1 MVAELWLE
9 KYTQQRPAAVMTRG
23 ALEYAFADEH
33 LDEIFRAHAT
43 SQYEHRL
50 LFSSM
55 VRLLSAVVMRRHR
68 SVNAAYHAE
77 AKALGVSLSSVY
89 DKLNHTDLSV
99 TEALLRQ
106 TAARLMAVMAT
117 WPGTPSPIAGYVTKI
132 VDGNH
137 LAGTEHRLEV
147 LRAHGSAA
155 LPGMAVVVLDH
166 ATGLMTQVFGS
177 PDGHQSERALID
189 RVVETVQ
196 PGELYLAD
204 RHYCTFKMLEGIAA
218 RGSCFI
224 IRHHQQIHLKTQ
236 GELRSLGMIETG
248 EVFEQE
254 TIVNSK
260 VYRLIMLKLNMPT
273 EDGETEIRLLSNL
286 PPEKAAAPE
295 VARAYRQRWR
305 LENTFQEVTMNVQCE
320 LNTLGYPNAALLTFS
335 LALCICNALHVVM
348 RAMEQTHALAQQKK
362 AEEETQKQ
370 AQTQK
375 ESAALK
381 PSATPKQKPAQE
393 LSSYY
398 IVNEINLAYDGMDIV
413 LNEQEWQPLRTL
425 TPSALA
431 RWLTKAAQHA
441 DWKKYLKAKRGPK
454 KPLTPI
460 LGGRRN
466 PHRSTYRLLNEKRT
480 LPKAPA

>member
-1 MVAELWLE
+1 MVTESWLGE
-9 KYTQQRPAAVMTRG
+9 YMKRRPAAVMTR
-23 ALEYAFADEH
+23 ATLEHAFADEH
-33 LDEIFRAHAT
+33 LDEIFRTHAT

-68 SVNAAYHAE
+68 SVNAAYHAQ

-106 TAARLMAVMAT
+106 TAARLQAVMTA
-117 WPGTPSPIAGYVTKI
+117 WPSTPSPIAGYVTKI

-218 RGSCFI
+218 RGSFFI

-236 GELRSLGMIETG
+236 GELRSFGMIETG

-254 TIVNSK
+254 TIVNSN
-260 VYRLIMLKLNMPT
+260 VYRLITLKLNTPT
-273 EDGETEIRLLSNL
+273 EDGQTEIRLLSNL
-286 PPEKAAAPE
+286 PQEKAPATEA
-295 VARAYRQRWR
+295 ARAYRQRWR
-305 LENTFQEVTMNVQCE
+305 LENTFQEVTVNVQCE
-320 LNTLGYPNAALLTFS
+320 LNTLGYPNAGLLTFS

-348 RAMEQTHALAQQKK
+348 RAMEQTHALAQHKK
-362 AEEETQKQ
+362 VEEESQ
-370 AQTQK
+370 
-375 ESAALK
+375 
-381 PSATPKQKPAQE
+381 KQKPAQE

-398 IVNEINLAYDGMDIV
+398 IVSEINLAYDGMDIV
-413 LNEQEWQPLRTL
+413 LHQKAWQPLRTM

-431 RWLTKAAQHA
+431 RWLTKAAHHA
-441 DWKKYLKAKRGPK
+441 DWTKYLKAKRGPK
-454 KPLTPI
+454 KPVSSI

-466 PHRSTYRLLNEKRT
+466 PHRSTYKLLQEKRN
-480 LPKAPA
+480 LPKATA

>member
-23 ALEYAFADEH
+23 TLEYAFADEH
-33 LDEIFRAHAT
+33 LDEIFRTHAT

-68 SVNAAYHAE
+68 SVNSAYHAE

-106 TAARLMAVMAT
+106 TAARLHAVMSL
-117 WPGTPSPIAGYVTKI
+117 WPSTPSPIAGYVTKI

-166 ATGLMTQVFGS
+166 ATGLMTQMFGS

-189 RVVETVQ
+189 RVMQTVQ

-218 RGSCFI
+218 GGSCFI
-224 IRHHQQIHLKTQ
+224 IRHHQLVHLKMQ
-236 GELRSLGMIETG
+236 GKSRSFGMIETG
-248 EVFEQE
+248 EIFEQE
-254 TIVNSK
+254 TIVNSN
-260 VYRLIMLKLNMPT
+260 VYRLITLALNTPT

-286 PPEKAAAPE
+286 PREKASATE
-295 VARAYRQRWR
+295 IARAYRQRWR
-305 LENTFQEVTMNVQCE
+305 LENAFQEVTVNVQCE

-348 RAMEQTHALAQQKK
+348 RAMEQAHALEQQRK
-362 AEEETQKQ
+362 AEKESPKQ
-370 AQTQK
+370 AEAKK
-375 ESAALK
+375 ESKVTSASAA
-381 PSATPKQKPAQE
+381 AKQKPVQE

-413 LNEQEWQPLRTL
+413 LDQEAWLPLRTM
-425 TPSALA
+425 TTSALA
-431 RWLTKAAQHA
+431 RWLIKAARHA

-454 KPLTPI
+454 KSVTPI
-460 LGGRRN
+460 IGGRRN
-466 PHRSTYRLLNEKRT
+466 PHRSTYRLMLEKRN

>member
-1 MVAELWLE
+1 MVAELWVE

-33 LDEIFRAHAT
+33 LDEIFRTHAT
-43 SQYEHRL
+43 TQYEHRL
-50 LFSSM
+50 LFWSM

-106 TAARLMAVMAT
+106 TAVRLKSVMSL
-117 WPGTPSPIAGYVTKI
+117 WPTTPSPIAGYVTKI

-155 LPGMAVVVLDH
+155 LPGIAVVVLDH

-204 RHYCTFKMLEGIAA
+204 RHYCTFQMLEGIAA

-224 IRHHQQIHLKTQ
+224 IRHHQQIALKTQ
-236 GELRSLGMIETG
+236 GELRSFGMIETG

-260 VYRLIMLKLNMPT
+260 VYRLITLKLNTPT
-273 EDGETEIRLLSNL
+273 EDGETEIRLFSNL
-286 PPEKAAAPE
+286 PREKASAPE

-305 LENTFQEVTMNVQCE
+305 LENTFQEVTVNVQCE

-348 RAMEQTHALAQQKK
+348 RAMEQTHALEQQKK
-362 AEEETQKQ
+362 VEEEARKQ
-370 AQTQK
+370 AETQK
-375 ESAALK
+375 ESAAAK
-381 PSATPKQKPAQE
+381 PSATQKPAQE

-398 IVNEINLAYDGMDIV
+398 IVSEINLAYDGMDIV
-413 LNEQEWQPLRTL
+413 LDQKTWQPLRAM

-454 KPLTPI
+454 KPVTPI

-466 PHRSTYRLLNEKRT
+466 PHRSTYKLLLQKRN
-480 LPKAPA
+480 LPKAPT

>member
-1 MVAELWLE
+1 MVAESWLE
-9 KYTQQRPAAVMTRG
+9 KYTKQRPAAVMTRG
-23 ALEYAFADEH
+23 TLEYAFADEH
-33 LDEIFRAHAT
+33 LDEIFRTHAT

-77 AKALGVSLSSVY
+77 AKSLGVSLSSVY

-99 TEALLRQ
+99 SEALLRQ
-106 TAARLMAVMAT
+106 TAARLQAVMNL
-117 WPGTPSPIAGYVTKI
+117 WPTTPSPIAGYVTKI

-189 RVVETVQ
+189 RVVATVQ

-218 RGSCFI
+218 GGSCFI
-224 IRHHQQIHLKTQ
+224 IRHHQQIALKTQ
-236 GELRSLGMIETG
+236 GDLHSLGMIETG

-254 TIVNSK
+254 AIVNSK
-260 VYRLIMLKLNMPT
+260 VYRLITLKLNKPT
-273 EDGETEIRLLSNL
+273 EDGETEIRLFANL
-286 PPEKAAAPE
+286 PPEKASATE
-295 VARAYRQRWR
+295 IARAYRQRWR
-305 LENTFQEVTMNVQCE
+305 LENTFQEVTVNVQCE

-348 RAMEQTHALAQQKK
+348 RAMGQTHAQAQQKK
-362 AEEETQKQ
+362 ADGEAQKL
-370 AQTQK
+370 AVSK
-375 ESAALK
+375 AAPPSAA
-381 PSATPKQKPAQE
+381 PKEKLAQE

-398 IVNEINLAYDGMDIV
+398 LVNEINLAYDGMDIV
-413 LNEQEWQPLRTL
+413 LDQQAWQPVRTM
-425 TPSALA
+425 TTSALA
-431 RWLTKAAQHA
+431 RWLTTAARHA

-454 KPLTPI
+454 KPVTPI

-466 PHRSTYRLLNEKRT
+466 PHRSTYRLLQEKRT

>member
-1 MVAELWLE
+1 MVSELWLE
-9 KYTQQRPAAVMTRG
+9 KYMKERPAAVMTRG
-23 ALEYAFADEH
+23 TLEHAFADEH
-33 LDEIFRAHAT
+33 LDEIFRTQAT

-55 VRLLSAVVMRRHR
+55 IRLLSAVVMRRHR

-77 AKALGVSLSSVY
+77 AQALGVSLSSVY

-106 TAARLMAVMAT
+106 TAARLQAVMSI
-117 WPGTPSPIAGYVTKI
+117 WPTTPSAIAGYVMKI

-166 ATGLMTQVFGS
+166 ATGLMTQLFGS

-189 RVVETVQ
+189 RVLETVR

-204 RHYCTFKMLEGIAA
+204 RLYCTFKMMEGIAA
-218 RGSCFI
+218 RGSCFL
-224 IRHHQQIHLKTQ
+224 IRHHQLVHLKTR
-236 GELRSLGMIETG
+236 GESRIIGMIETG
-248 EVFEQE
+248 KVSEQE
-254 TIVNSK
+254 VIVNSK
-260 VYRLIMLKLNMPT
+260 VYRLITLKLNTPT
-273 EDGETEIRLLSNL
+273 ADGETEIRLLSNL
-286 PPEKAAAPE
+286 PGESATAME
-295 VARAYRQRWR
+295 IARAYRQRWR
-305 LENTFQEVTMNVQCE
+305 LENTFQEVTVNVQCE

-348 RAMEQTHALAQQKK
+348 RAMEQAHALKQQKK
-362 AEEETQKQ
+362 IEEETPKQ
-370 AQTQK
+370 AEQQK
-375 ESAALK
+375 ASAAVK
-381 PSATPKQKPAQE
+381 TSAAPKQKPAQE

-413 LNEQEWQPLRTL
+413 LDQEAWQPLRTM
-425 TPSALA
+425 TPPALA
-431 RWLTKAAQHA
+431 RWLTRAAQHA

-454 KPLTPI
+454 KPVTPI

-466 PHRSTYRLLNEKRT
+466 PHRSTYRLLQEKRT